1 LIKAILFDFGG
12 TLDADG
18 QAWKERFH
26 AAYRDQGLDL
36 DAAAFARRYYA
47 ADDPLIGAI
56 PRTTGFDDTVGR
68 LVANLEA
75 GLGGADPERGRR
87 VADRFIADSRAA
99 LARAATALVGLARR
113 HEIGV
118 VSNFYGNLDAVCRD
132 TGIAPYLSVAVDS
145 AILGEEK
152 PSPGIFRAAIEAL
165 GVRAGDCV
173 YVGDSL
179 RRDRTGARNIGM
191 PFIWVA
197 SPKARRQAGL
207 APDDRYPDDWN
218 PDDRVVASVAEVE
231 GLLA

>member
-18 QAWKERFH
+18 RAWKERFH
-26 AAYRDQGLDL
+26 AYYRDQGLDL

-56 PRTTGFDDTVGR
+56 PRTAGFDDTVGR

-75 GLGGADPERGRR
+75 GLGGGDPERGRR
-87 VADRFIADSRAA
+87 VADRFIAESRAA
-99 LARAATALVGLARR
+99 LARGAAALAGLARR
-113 HEIGV
+113 HAVGV
-118 VSNFYGNLDAVCRD
+118 VSNFYGNLDAVCHD

-145 AILGEEK
+145 TVIGVEK
-152 PSPGIFRAAIEAL
+152 PSPGIFRAAIEAI
-165 GVRAGDCV
+165 GVRADECV

-197 SPKARRQAGL
+197 PPEARGQADL
-207 APDDRYPDDWN
+207 APDDWN